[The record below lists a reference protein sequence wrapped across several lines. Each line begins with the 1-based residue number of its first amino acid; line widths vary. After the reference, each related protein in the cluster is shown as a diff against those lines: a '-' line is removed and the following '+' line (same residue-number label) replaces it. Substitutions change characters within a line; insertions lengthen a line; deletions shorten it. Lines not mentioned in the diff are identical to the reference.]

1 MTYRM
6 CGMKN
11 SQTAQFDTTLDYI
24 DYIGSKALSSQLS
37 VAKAKGGSSG
47 RLCVIGYANRYRF
60 VEIFVR

>member
-37 VAKAKGGSSG
+37 VAKGVQVDG
-47 RLCVIGYANRYRF
+47 YRF